1 MGLLIVRFY
10 QDLLAAPSAQFADDT
25 SKFFPTT
32 IFDDVVLGLKD
43 DVLDDEIQTSLF
55 SISNNKALGPDG
67 FTSLFFK
74 RSWDIVGIGF
84 KVAVRYFID
93 HCILPRYVNA
103 TRISLMPK
111 VETAYNMNDFKTISC
126 CKVLY
131 KCISKIIVRRL
142 KVVLFDV
149 IG

>member
-1 MGLLIVRFY
+1 MRLLIVRFY

-55 SISNNKALGPDG
+55 SISNNKGLGPDG

-74 RSWDIVGIGF
+74 RS
-84 KVAVRYFID
+84 
-93 HCILPRYVNA
+93 
-103 TRISLMPK
+103 
-111 VETAYNMNDFKTISC
+111 
-126 CKVLY
+126 
-131 KCISKIIVRRL
+131 
-142 KVVLFDV
+142 
-149 IG
+149 

>member
-1 MGLLIVRFY
+1 MRLLIIRFY
-10 QDLLAAPSAQFADDT
+10 QDLLAAPSAQFANNT

-55 SISNNKALGPDG
+55 SISNNKAPGLDG

-84 KVAVRYFID
+84 KVDVRYFID

-103 TRISLMPK
+103 TRIFLMLK
-111 VETAYNMNDFKTISC
+111 VETTYNMNDFKTIYC
-126 CKVLY
+126 YKVLY